1 LIVPDALEAEA
12 YSALGDRPLLM
23 LDARAEGVA
32 ETVRGTRAIL
42 IGLDADG
49 VLPAIDPAAFDVLL
63 TIAPDPPAPWVHIP
77 ARHWTDHLARLEAM
91 VRRCPVAAQTAM
103 RTLRIAQVLPFDL
116 ALEAESHAYSMLL
129 AGAEF
134 RRWRAGRMGGDARHD
149 PREPRLRIVRDADQ
163 VTITLDHP
171 PSRNALAAPLRDQLF
186 EALAA
191 VLDDP
196 SAPRLMLEGAG
207 PCFSVGGDLQEFGAA
222 RDVAVAHVIRTERS
236 CVRLMHQLGVRATVR
251 VHGACIGSG
260 LEIAASA
267 PRRIAAPGAWFQLPE
282 LSMGLIPGAGGTVSV
297 AQAIGRHRT
306 AWMLLSGN
314 RLSAA
319 TGLRWGLVTTLDTGL
334 DTGLGTRLGTGLE
347 TVLKRGLPA

>member
-1 LIVPDALEAEA
+1 MPDALEAEG

-23 LDARAEGVA
+23 LDARAGGLA
-32 ETVRGTRAIL
+32 EAVRGTRAIL
-42 IGLDADG
+42 IALDADG
-49 VLPAIDPAAFDVLL
+49 LLPAIDPAAFDVLL
-63 TIAPDPPAPWVHIP
+63 TIAPDPPAPWVHVP
-77 ARHWTDHLARLEAM
+77 ARHWADHLARLEAV

-103 RTLRIAQVLPFDL
+103 RTLRIAEALPFDL

-134 RRWRAGRMGGDARHD
+134 RRWRADRKRGSAPYD
-149 PREPRLRIVRDADQ
+149 PHEPRLRVTRNVDQ
-163 VTITLDHP
+163 MTITLDHP
-171 PSRNALAAPLRDQLF
+171 ASRNALAAPMRDQLF

-196 SAPRLMLEGAG
+196 SAPSLLLEGAG
-207 PCFSVGGDLQEFGAA
+207 PCFSVGGDRDELGAA
-222 RDVAVAHVIRTERS
+222 QDVAAAHVIRTERS
-236 CVRLMHQLGVRATVR
+236 CARLMHRLGTRATVR

-260 LEIAASA
+260 LEIAAAAS
-267 PRRIAAPGAWFQLPE
+267 RRIAAPGAWFQLPE

-306 AWMLLSGN
+306 AWMVLSGK

-319 TGLRWGLVTTLDTGL
+319 TALHWGLVTGL
-334 DTGLGTRLGTGLE
+334 DTGL
-347 TVLKRGLPA
+347 VA